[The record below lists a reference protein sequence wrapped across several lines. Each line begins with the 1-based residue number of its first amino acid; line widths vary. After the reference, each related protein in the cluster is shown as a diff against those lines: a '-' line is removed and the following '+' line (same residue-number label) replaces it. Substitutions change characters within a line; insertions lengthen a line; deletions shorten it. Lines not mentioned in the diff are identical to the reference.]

1 MDAKLDRLALTLE
14 EVLEQAVRERRPTHE
29 VANEIARARIGRAAA
44 EKRAAA

>member
-14 EVLEQAVRERRPTHE
+14 GALEQALRERRPTHE
-29 VANEIARARIGRAAA
+29 VANEIARARISGAA